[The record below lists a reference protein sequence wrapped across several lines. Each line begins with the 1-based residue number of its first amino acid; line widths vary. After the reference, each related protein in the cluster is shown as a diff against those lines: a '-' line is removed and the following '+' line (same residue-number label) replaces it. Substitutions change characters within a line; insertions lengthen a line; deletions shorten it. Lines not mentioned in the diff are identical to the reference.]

1 MQIDSALKAF
11 ADNASISPSV
21 LSLLIRIGL
30 LGAFFIWA
38 TWCVLELLKF
48 YRNHPHA
55 SVANLLKDYVQVFIL
70 ISIVISLVFIK

>member
-38 TWCVLELLKF
+38 AWCVLELLKF
-48 YRNHPHA
+48 HKNHAHA